1 MKVYCVATLDNK
13 QQIDNLC
20 ECIKIIGG
28 TPKVCVTD
36 VEVEFEGSE
45 EKCELIMELF
55 EQYTRHGIYSESHN

>member
-1 MKVYCVATLDNK
+1 MKVYCVAALDNK
-13 QQIDNLC
+13 QQVDSLC
-20 ECIKIIGG
+20 DGIKNIGA

>member
-1 MKVYCVATLDNK
+1 MKIYCVATLDNN

-28 TPKVCVTD
+28 TPRVSGND
-36 VEVEFEGSE
+36 VDVEFEGLD